1 MKRWLADV
9 LSARRENFKLRRE
22 MGLKERQLAEQHHEI
37 RRLQSIIIKSGMSCE
52 RKK

>member
-1 MKRWLADV
+1 MKRWLTDV

-22 MGLKERQLAEQHHEI
+22 MSRKSRQLEEQHREI
-37 RRLQSIIIKSGMSCE
+37 RRLQSIIIKSGMSCD